1 MPRTKKTETA
11 AVETTA
17 AVSVKKTTAKKACK
31 KAVTP
36 DNFVIQSN
44 AGQSVTYTDVVK
56 RVNAAYDGTIES
68 LDIYVK
74 AEDGKAYYVING
86 GVTGAVDLF

>member
-1 MPRTKKTETA
+1 MCILFQEVIFQMPRTKKTETA

-36 DNFVIQSN
+36 DNFVIQSL
-44 AGQSVTYTDVVK
+44 
-56 RVNAAYDGTIES
+56 S
-68 LDIYVK
+68 LIH
-74 AEDGKAYYVING
+74 I
-86 GVTGAVDLF
+86 